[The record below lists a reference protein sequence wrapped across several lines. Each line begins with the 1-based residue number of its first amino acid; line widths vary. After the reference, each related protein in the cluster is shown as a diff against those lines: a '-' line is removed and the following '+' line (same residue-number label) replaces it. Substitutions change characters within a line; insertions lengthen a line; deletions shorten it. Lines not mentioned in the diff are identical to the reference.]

1 MDEKTAREYLKKN
14 DAKFQGLESKH
25 QKYEDNLA
33 QFAEK
38 KALTPDEQIAEIK
51 MKKKKL
57 AAKDSMHQMILKQ
70 CK

>member
-1 MDEKTAREYLKKN
+1 MDEKTAREYLLKN
-14 DAKFQGLESKH
+14 DAKFQELESKH
-25 QKYEDNLA
+25 REYEGKLA

-38 KALTPDEQIAEIK
+38 IVLTPNEQIAEIK

-57 AAKDSMHQMILKQ
+57 ATKDSMHQMILKQ

>member
-1 MDEKTAREYLKKN
+1 MDEKTAREHLLKN

-25 QKYEDNLA
+25 REYEDKLA

-38 KALTPDEQIAEIK
+38 IVLTTDEQIAEIK

-57 AAKDSMHQMILKQ
+57 ATKDSMHQMILKQ